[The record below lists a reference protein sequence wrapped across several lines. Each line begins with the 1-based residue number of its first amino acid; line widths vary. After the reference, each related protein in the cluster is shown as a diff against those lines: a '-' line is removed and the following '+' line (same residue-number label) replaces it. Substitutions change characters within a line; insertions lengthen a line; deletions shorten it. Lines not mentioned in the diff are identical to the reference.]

1 MCLHKVK
8 PEKRKGKDPSRR
20 KSAPVSQATGQKV
33 KKSLSPE
40 SPPPRASE
48 PDLVIKEEESVQSDK
63 VFPLVEESDYLL
75 PLVKAVPPPAE
86 SRVDSLDMQYL
97 QYWLRE
103 MPKNH
108 PFATPFPSF
117 LTTLFQVSNSNPH
130 LRHSL
135 VSLAA
140 FVADNTSHRPLV
152 RALLHHQETLRK
164 VQGSLTLG
172 TITESTIYAVMMLAY
187 FNVFTGKFLSA
198 RRHIR
203 GLSLLL
209 EQYSAQGNQPSPTTM
224 LIWRCGVRID
234 YILSSVYPCR
244 PIFPP
249 PPTEQEDLH
258 RGWIRSCVVGDEEW
272 ALGQFALDNLQSKA
286 AHLSW
291 QASQLRRGHNCQEE
305 ELIEREEMIQRACS
319 ALIDELTTWR
329 GRKVFLEE
337 DARLEMRKLL
347 STDGQLDEEG
357 TFLGYPRMNCGNA
370 FYESLL
376 NEYRSAVLF
385 VTFIAA
391 PLINHSS
398 PYTPLRFL
406 HAIECCRSI
415 AATGQTSFPVPMVRI
430 LQLAGLV
437 FSHPDEFSRE
447 RSWIEEQLDK
457 VSERGVVGANKV
469 KEMLQA
475 VWRSE
480 FEWSY
485 GDTERWMKSEDD
497 LEQLELE
504 EEVYDTAQ

>member
-1 MCLHKVK
+1 M
-8 PEKRKGKDPSRR
+8 
-20 KSAPVSQATGQKV
+20 
-33 KKSLSPE
+33 
-40 SPPPRASE
+40 
-48 PDLVIKEEESVQSDK
+48 
-63 VFPLVEESDYLL
+63 
-75 PLVKAVPPPAE
+75 PPAPE
-86 SRVDSLDMQYL
+86 SRVDSMDLQYL
-97 QYWLRE
+97 GYWLRE

-117 LTTLFQVSNSNPH
+117 LTNLFQISVSNPH

-140 FVADNTSHRPLV
+140 FVADNSHHRPLV

-209 EQYSAQGNQPSPTTM
+209 EQFSAQGSQPSATTM

-234 YILSSVYPCR
+234 YILSSVYPCK

-249 PPTEQEDLH
+249 PPMEQEDLH
-258 RGWIRSCVVGDEEW
+258 RSWIRNCVVGDEEW

-291 QASQLRRGHNCQEE
+291 QASQLRKGDGMLCDTEE
-305 ELIEREEMIQRACS
+305 AVQREAMIQRACA
-319 ALIDELTTWR
+319 ALIDEMTTWR
-329 GRKVFLEE
+329 ERRVFVEE
-337 DARLEMRKLL
+337 EAQLEMQELL
-347 STDGQLDEEG
+347 NPECQLSGDESSQEG
-357 TFLGYPRMNCGNA
+357 TFLRYPRMNTGNA

-385 VTFIAA
+385 VTFIAS
-391 PLINHSS
+391 PRINHRSQ
-398 PYTPLRFL
+398 YTQLRLL
-406 HAIECCRSI
+406 HAIDICRSL
-415 AATGQTSFPVPMVRI
+415 AVSGQSSFPVPMVRF

-437 FSHPDEFSRE
+437 FGNRQEFPE
-447 RSWIEEQLDK
+447 QCSWIEDQLDK
-457 VSERGVVGANKV
+457 VSGRGVIGANKV
-469 KEMLQA
+469 KEMLQI
-475 VWRSE
+475 VWTSE
-480 FEWSY
+480 FQWSY
-485 GDTERWMKSEDD
+485 DDTERWMQSEDD

-504 EEVYDTAQ
+504 EGYDTVR

>member
-1 MCLHKVK
+1 M
-8 PEKRKGKDPSRR
+8 
-20 KSAPVSQATGQKV
+20 
-33 KKSLSPE
+33 
-40 SPPPRASE
+40 
-48 PDLVIKEEESVQSDK
+48 IKEEDPFQSDTIC
-63 VFPLVEESDYLL
+63 PPITEEPDQLSL
-75 PLVKAVPPPAE
+75 PLVKAMPPAPE
-86 SRVDSLDMQYL
+86 SRVDSMDSQYL
-97 QYWLRE
+97 EYWLRE

-117 LTTLFQVSNSNPH
+117 LTNLFQISVSNPH

-140 FVADNTSHRPLV
+140 FVADNCHHRPLIP
-152 RALLHHQETLRK
+152 ALLHHQETLRK

-172 TITESTIYAVMMLAY
+172 RITESTIYAVMMLAY

-209 EQYSAQGNQPSPTTM
+209 DQYSAQGSQPSATTM

-234 YILSSVYPCR
+234 YILSSVYPCK

-249 PPTEQEDLH
+249 PPMEQEDLH
-258 RGWIRSCVVGDEEW
+258 RSWIRTCVVGNEEW

-291 QASQLRRGHNCQEE
+291 QASQLRKEDGMSCGTEIFQ
-305 ELIEREEMIQRACS
+305 REAIIQRACA
-319 ALIDELTTWR
+319 ALIDEMTMWR
-329 GRKVFLEE
+329 RRQVFLEE
-337 DARLEMRKLL
+337 DAKLEMQEFLHPEC
-347 STDGQLDEEG
+347 QLPGDETSQEG
-357 TFLGYPRMNCGNA
+357 TFLRCPRMNTGNA

-385 VTFIAA
+385 VTFIAF
-391 PLINHSS
+391 PRINQPSQ
-398 PYTPLRFL
+398 YTQLRLL
-406 HAIECCRSI
+406 HAIDICRSI
-415 AATGQTSFPVPMVRI
+415 AVSGQSSFPVPMVRF

-437 FSHPDEFSRE
+437 FGNRQEFPDEC
-447 RSWIEEQLDK
+447 SWIEEQLDK
-457 VSERGVVGANKV
+457 VSERGVIGANKV
-469 KEMLQA
+469 KEMLHI
-475 VWRSE
+475 VWTSE

-485 GDTERWMKSEDD
+485 EDTERWMKSEDD

-504 EEVYDTAQ
+504 KVYDTV

>member
-8 PEKRKGKDPSRR
+8 PDKRKGKDPSRR
-20 KSAPVSQATGQKV
+20 KSAPASQATGQKV

-40 SPPPRASE
+40 SPPRRASE
-48 PDLVIKEEESVQSDK
+48 PDLIVKEESVQSDK
-63 VFPLVEESDYLL
+63 VFPLVDESDYLL
-75 PLVKAVPPPAE
+75 PLVKAIPPPPEA
-86 SRVDSLDMQYL
+86 RVDSLDMQYL

-140 FVADNTSHRPLV
+140 FVADNTNHRPLV

-258 RGWIRSCVVGDEEW
+258 RGWIRSCAVGVGVRSICI
-272 ALGQFALDNLQSKA
+272 GQFTKQ
-286 AHLSW
+286 
-291 QASQLRRGHNCQEE
+291 G
-305 ELIEREEMIQRACS
+305 
-319 ALIDELTTWR
+319 
-329 GRKVFLEE
+329 G
-337 DARLEMRKLL
+337 
-347 STDGQLDEEG
+347 
-357 TFLGYPRMNCGNA
+357 
-370 FYESLL
+370 
-376 NEYRSAVLF
+376 
-385 VTFIAA
+385 
-391 PLINHSS
+391 SS
-398 PYTPLRFL
+398 
-406 HAIECCRSI
+406 E
-415 AATGQTSFPVPMVRI
+415 
-430 LQLAGLV
+430 LAG
-437 FSHPDEFSRE
+437 
-447 RSWIEEQLDK
+447 ITITQ
-457 VSERGVVGANKV
+457 GA
-469 KEMLQA
+469 
-475 VWRSE
+475 
-480 FEWSY
+480 
-485 GDTERWMKSEDD
+485 
-497 LEQLELE
+497 
-504 EEVYDTAQ
+504 